1 MLQAQGIRSVNWNAP
16 DLAAAVRFYTEVLGG
31 EVAVRHQVRDVD
43 VARVRLGGTTIGL
56 FDASR
61 GPASGVP
68 HHTIY
73 MGWPSDE
80 GTATSA
86 LTTAGVR
93 VESSRVHGDGPGFSL
108 YVTDPI
114 GNTLELSWD
123 PPASAG

>member
-16 DLAAAVRFYTEVLGG
+16 DLEDAVRFYTEVLGG
-31 EVAVRHQVRDVD
+31 EVALRHQVRNVD

-61 GPASGVP
+61 GPNTGVP
-68 HHTIY
+68 HHTIN

-80 GTATSA
+80 GTATTA
-86 LTTAGVR
+86 LTSAGVR
-93 VESSRVHGDGPGFSL
+93 VESSRTHGDSPGFSL

-123 PPASAG
+123 PPGGAG